1 MAQKSIGEIIKS
13 QLAEGKP
20 LAPQAVAELREAGRE
35 DLLKANAAN
44 ILRCIYEGKRVT
56 KAQMA
61 EVRAY
66 FPDKVKTA
74 AKPNAS
80 ATKEMDTGCPLDNPA
95 HERFA
100 QLVAKGISQADA
112 YRECYPHSKTW
123 KPSSVWESA
132 SKLCAKVAPRVEHL
146 QQCAAKETVLT
157 RAAFERHLMEAFVEC
172 RQEGDIN
179 NMAKVGALITK
190 VKGWEAPS
198 KVEVKDGGVTD
209 DYVPRSVRDMDTE
222 ELARIVGFTSP
233 TNE

>member
-13 QLAEGKP
+13 QLAAGKP
-20 LAPQAVAELREAGRE
+20 LAAQAVAELREAGRE

-66 FPDKVKTA
+66 FPDKVKA
-74 AKPNAS
+74 KAKPNAL
-80 ATKEMDTGCPLDNPA
+80 ATKEVDTGCPLDNPA

-100 QLVAKGISQADA
+100 QLVAKGVSQADA
-112 YRECYPHSKTW
+112 YRECYPRSKTW
-123 KPSSVWESA
+123 KPSTVWEAA
-132 SKLCAKVAPRVEHL
+132 SKMAYKVHTRVVHL

-198 KVEVKDGGVTD
+198 KVEVKDGGVTE
-209 DYVPRSVRDMDTE
+209 DYVPKNVQEMDTE
-222 ELARIVGFTSP
+222 DIVRILGFRKG
-233 TNE
+233 